1 MLGQTQA
8 KQITERV
15 LALSKVGQTQ
25 VLLQVTDSALT
36 RFANNIIH
44 QNVSETNADV
54 TVRVALG
61 NKVGTASTNDVTKA
75 GLAQVVESAAMLARL
90 QAENPDFPGFAGP
103 QSVTPA
109 RGFDEEAAQAAPE
122 VRAKAVG
129 EICRQSRDA
138 GTLAAGAFSTAAG
151 EIAIANSQGVFC
163 YHAGTTC
170 DLQAAVMAEG
180 GGNGY
185 SQVAGWKLSDTLG
198 SAEAIGREAV
208 QKALRAR
215 NPQSIEPGMF
225 TVVLEPYAVEDL
237 VNMLNHVGFSAR
249 AMQEGRSWMV
259 GRIGQPVMSPLV
271 TIVDDGHDDLGF
283 PMPFDFEGVP
293 KQKVVLVE
301 NGVPRGP
308 VYDSTT
314 ARKEGRAS
322 TGHALPPPN
331 TYGPVAIN
339 LVMSAGSDT
348 VEEMIRTTERGLYIT
363 RFWYTRVV
371 HPRDCIITGMTRD
384 GVFLIEKGELTQP
397 VKNLRFTQGYVP
409 ALAQVEMM
417 GREAKTLSGGWLGAA
432 RVPALKLKEFNF
444 TGSTQ

>member
-15 LALSKVGQTQ
+15 LALSKAGQTE
-25 VLLQVTDSALT
+25 VLLRVTDSALT

-61 NKVGTASTNDVTKA
+61 NKVGTASTNDVAKA

-109 RGFDEEAAQAAPE
+109 RGFDEEAAKAAPE

-138 GTLAAGAFSTAAG
+138 GTLAAGAFSTEAQ

-180 GGNGY
+180 DGNGY

-215 NPQSIEPGMF
+215 NPQSIEPGTSSSSLM
-225 TVVLEPYAVEDL
+225 
-237 VNMLNHVGFSAR
+237 R
-249 AMQEGRSWMV
+249 
-259 GRIGQPVMSPLV
+259 
-271 TIVDDGHDDLGF
+271 
-283 PMPFDFEGVP
+283 
-293 KQKVVLVE
+293 
-301 NGVPRGP
+301 
-308 VYDSTT
+308 
-314 ARKEGRAS
+314 
-322 TGHALPPPN
+322 
-331 TYGPVAIN
+331 
-339 LVMSAGSDT
+339 
-348 VEEMIRTTERGLYIT
+348 
-363 RFWYTRVV
+363 
-371 HPRDCIITGMTRD
+371 
-384 GVFLIEKGELTQP
+384 
-397 VKNLRFTQGYVP
+397 
-409 ALAQVEMM
+409 
-417 GREAKTLSGGWLGAA
+417 
-432 RVPALKLKEFNF
+432 
-444 TGSTQ
+444 